1 MCFFDSVA
9 ALSIKFVV
17 AERPIN
23 DISDE
28 MAIKHFRIFGQ
39 CNLGYKGHR
48 QGLSSM
54 FF

>member
-1 MCFFDSVA
+1 MCFIDDIA
-9 ALSIKFVV
+9 ALSINFVV

-39 CNLGYKGHR
+39 CNLGYRGRK